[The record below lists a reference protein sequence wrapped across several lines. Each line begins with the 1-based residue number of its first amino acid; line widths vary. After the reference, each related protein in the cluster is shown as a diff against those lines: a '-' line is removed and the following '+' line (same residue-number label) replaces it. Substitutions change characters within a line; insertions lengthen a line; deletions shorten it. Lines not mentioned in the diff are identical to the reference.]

1 MQNVSFKSMRF
12 PADLVEE
19 LKVWRQAYMIAY
31 GRTVS
36 YAEMIRSWLDGL
48 DETEPDV
55 MRAMDMMLERHPEL
69 AKTVG
74 RYRGIESEEKDL

>member
-1 MQNVSFKSMRF
+1 MRF

-36 YAEMIRSWLDGL
+36 YAEMIRSWLDSL

-55 MRAMDMMLERHPEL
+55 MRAMDMMLQRHPEL
-69 AKTVG
+69 ARVIGK
-74 RYRGIESEEKDL
+74 YRGIESEEKEDL